1 MTVCAQKEGWP
12 AHTTS
17 PHLSLSVW
25 FCHGADSRGI
35 NKIMSLKKDPSL
47 KPRKLPIGIQ
57 SFSKLREQDC
67 YYVDKTPLVARLAEQ
82 GGAFFLSRPR
92 RFGKSLFLD
101 TLAEA
106 FSGNKALFVGLYL
119 ENHWDW
125 SKKHPVIR
133 VSFAA
138 GVLRHR
144 EELSRHIRRVLKENA
159 LQLGVELSDPED
171 EAGSL
176 AELITESAR
185 RFGQRAVVLVDEY
198 DKPILDHL
206 TEPDVAKEMREGLR
220 NLYSV
225 LKDRDADLRLV
236 FLTGVSKF
244 SRVSIFSGLN
254 NLYDLTL
261 DPTYGT
267 ICGYT
272 DDDIDQVFAPELE
285 GLNRDEIRHWYN
297 GYRWGQTSVYNPFD
311 VLLLFQSRE
320 FRSWWFETGTPTFLV
335 NWLKER
341 RFYTPRLEKMWS
353 NESLLSAFDV
363 DHIEPEAMLWQ
374 TGYLTIRDQVRYGA
388 ITEYQLTVPNYE
400 VRQAFNHAL
409 FTSWCPQGSDW
420 MRGVGDIIRA
430 FQQGQ
435 TEVVHQHFQRLYAS
449 IPHDWYRN
457 NPMAQYEGYYAS
469 VFYSHLAALGLDLV
483 AEDVSQEGQCDLV
496 IRHANV
502 VWVIEF
508 KLVDHEATGESLRQ
522 LQEKNYAAKYRKSGV
537 QVIELGVEFSRSKR
551 QVVGWFVG

>member
-1 MTVCAQKEGWP
+1 
-12 AHTTS
+12 
-17 PHLSLSVW
+17 
-25 FCHGADSRGI
+25 
-35 NKIMSLKKDPSL
+35 
-47 KPRKLPIGIQ
+47 
-57 SFSKLREQDC
+57 
-67 YYVDKTPLVARLAEQ
+67 
-82 GGAFFLSRPR
+82 
-92 RFGKSLFLD
+92 LF
-101 TLAEA
+101 E
-106 FSGNKALFVGLYL
+106 GLYL

-133 VSFAA
+133 VSFVE
-138 GVLRHR
+138 GVLRNR
-144 EELSRHIRRVLKENA
+144 QELSRHIRRILQENA
-159 LQLGVELSDPED
+159 TRLGVHLSNIED
-171 EAGSL
+171 EAGSF
-176 AELITESAR
+176 AELITQSANHY
-185 RFGQRAVVLVDEY
+185 GQKAVVLVDEY

-206 TEPDVAKEMREGLR
+206 TEPEVAKDMREGLR

-225 LKDRDADLRLV
+225 LKGRDADLRLV

-272 DDDIDQVFAPELE
+272 DEDIDQVFAPELE
-285 GLNRDEIRHWYN
+285 GLDREEIRHWYN
-297 GYRWGQTSVYNPFD
+297 GYRWGQVSVYNPFD
-311 VLLLFQSRE
+311 VLLLFQARE

-341 RFYTPRLEKMWS
+341 KFYTPRLEKMWS

-374 TGYLTIRDQVRYGA
+374 TGYLTIRNWVRYGA
-388 ITEYQLTVPNYE
+388 VTEYHLTVPNYE
-400 VRQAFNHAL
+400 VRQALNHAL
-409 FTSWCPQGSDW
+409 FTSWCPRGSDW
-420 MRGVGDIIRA
+420 MRGIGPIIRA
-430 FQQGQ
+430 FQEG
-435 TEVVHQHFQRLYAS
+435 EVEEVRSHFERLYAS

-457 NPMAQYEGYYAS
+457 NPIAQYEGYYAS

-496 IRHANV
+496 IRQGDR

-508 KLVDHEATGESLRQ
+508 KVVDQEASGESLKQ
-522 LQEKNYAAKYRKSGV
+522 LQQKNYAAKYKKSGV
-537 QVIELGVEFSRSKR
+537 QVIELGIEFSRAKR
-551 QVVGWFVG
+551 QIVGWFVGH

>member
-1 MTVCAQKEGWP
+1 MLLPKTCYKCYDYVMTQNSQHLG
-12 AHTTS
+12 TS
-17 PHLSLSVW
+17 ALAKHRL
-25 FCHGADSRGI
+25 
-35 NKIMSLKKDPSL
+35 
-47 KPRKLPIGIQ
+47 KLPIGIQ
-57 SFSKLREQDC
+57 NFREIREEG
-67 YYVDKTPLVARLAEQ
+67 YYYIDKTPIVHKLSES
-82 GGAFFLSRPR
+82 GKYFFLSRPR

-106 FSGNKALFVGLYL
+106 FSGNKPLFEGLYL
-119 ENHWDW
+119 EQHWDW

-133 VSFAA
+133 VSFVEGLLANRKELDHLIHVQLEQNA
-138 GVLRHR
+138 EALGINLVPR
-144 EELSRHIRRVLKENA
+144 EEGVSVRFNHLIR
-159 LQLGVELSDPED
+159 
-171 EAGSL
+171 L
-176 AELITESAR
+176 AHKHFHL
-185 RFGQRAVVLVDEY
+185 RAVVLVDEY

-206 TEPDVAKEMREGLR
+206 TEPDIAKEMREGLR

-225 LKDRDADLRLV
+225 LKGRDADLRLV

-261 DPTYGT
+261 DPTYAT

-272 DDDIDQVFAPELE
+272 DEDIDQVFAPELE
-285 GLNRDEIRHWYN
+285 GLDREEIRHWYN

-335 NWLKER
+335 NWLRER

-374 TGYLTIRDQVRYGA
+374 TGYLTIREKLNTPRGPAYALGM
-388 ITEYQLTVPNYE
+388 PNHE
-400 VRQAFNHAL
+400 VRVAL
-409 FTSWCPQGSDW
+409 NDALLTQWLPTICQS
-420 MRGVGDIIRA
+420 R
-430 FQQGQ
+430 
-435 TEVVHQHFQRLYAS
+435 ELQHFMDLYNYLAQGKTEDLRTHFTRLYAS

-457 NPMAQYEGYYAS
+457 NPIAQYEGYYAS
-469 VFYSHLAALGLDLV
+469 VFYSHLAALGVDII

-496 IRHANV
+496 IRQGNT
-502 VWVIEF
+502 VWIIEF
-508 KLVDHEATGESLRQ
+508 KLVETDATGESLKQ
-522 LQEKNYAAKYRKSGV
+522 IQSKNYAAKYKKP
-537 QVIELGVEFSRSKR
+537 QLHVIQLGIEFSKAKR
-551 QVVGWFVG
+551 QIVGWFVG